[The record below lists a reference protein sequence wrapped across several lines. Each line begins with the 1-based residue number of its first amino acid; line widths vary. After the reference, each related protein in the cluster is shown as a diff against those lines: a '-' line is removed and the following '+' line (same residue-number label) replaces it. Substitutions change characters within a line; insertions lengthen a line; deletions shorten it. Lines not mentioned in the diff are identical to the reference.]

1 MKKSLLLFSI
11 ITLCCALDCAA
22 QCMIKV
28 RLTDNSPLNVAV
40 DGRYFNKRGTSVTVG
55 DLPPGKHFVQI
66 YNMLPDARGRMR
78 EEIVYEGKIRTTSGI
93 ITTLEYDTYN
103 RRASIQNQD
112 IDAYMNARQAPEGN
126 SGLSNPNDQYSG
138 NNNSSGATQAPIAE
152 GSLTEVRIDQLKTV
166 VDSKKTD
173 TEKMAILK
181 GELKNEQL
189 TTAQV
194 GMMMDW
200 LGFDNSKLE
209 FAEWAWA
216 ITNDQGAY
224 SSLGAKFTFKNYED
238 DFNNFLKAK

>member
-1 MKKSLLLFSI
+1 MKKSLLLFSM
-11 ITLCCALDCAA
+11 ITLICVVDCAA
-22 QCMIKV
+22 QSMIKV

-66 YNMLPDARGRMR
+66 YNMPPGRMR
-78 EEIVYEGKIRTTSGI
+78 QEIVYEGKIRTATGV

-103 RRASIQNQD
+103 RRTSIQNQD
-112 IDAYMNARQAPEGN
+112 IGTYMNARQTPGEN
-126 SGLSNPNDQYSG
+126 SGLSSNQDDQYSG
-138 NNNSSGATQAPIAE
+138 NNNSSGSTAEPAVE
-152 GSLTEVRIDQLKTV
+152 GSMTEVRIDQLKTT

-173 TEKMAILK
+173 TEKMTILK

-200 LGFDNSKLE
+200 LGFDISKLQ
-209 FAEWAWA
+209 FAEWAWD
-216 ITNDQGAY
+216 ITKDQAAY
-224 SSLGAKFTFKNYED
+224 NSLGAKFKFKNYED
-238 DFNNFLKAK
+238 DFNKFLAGK